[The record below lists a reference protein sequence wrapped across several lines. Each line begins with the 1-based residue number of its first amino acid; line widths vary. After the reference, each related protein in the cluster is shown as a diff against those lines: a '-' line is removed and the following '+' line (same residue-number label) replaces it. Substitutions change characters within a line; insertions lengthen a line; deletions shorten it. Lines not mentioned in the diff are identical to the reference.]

1 MLAITSAIT
10 LVGCSDND
18 DPKNPVAVT
27 GVTLNTSSL
36 SLHKGESETLTAT
49 VKPENAE
56 DKTVTWSSSDI
67 TCISV
72 DNTGK
77 VTAIAIGKATV
88 TAEAGQKSATCLI
101 TVTGIPVESVTLDK
115 ETNEMQVG

>member
-56 DKTVTWSSSDI
+56 
-67 TCISV
+67 
-72 DNTGK
+72 
-77 VTAIAIGKATV
+77 
-88 TAEAGQKSATCLI
+88 
-101 TVTGIPVESVTLDK
+101 
-115 ETNEMQVG
+115 